1 MEGVMLWGRTCLFL
15 LSKGNV
21 AALEAFEDGEKRQN
35 NINMQIEG
43 ATGKVAG
50 WERREVMCLWI
61 AGMLCGTSIDTC

>member
-43 ATGKVAG
+43 A
-50 WERREVMCLWI
+50 REGCWLGEKRGYVFMDCRNAVWYFH
-61 AGMLCGTSIDTC
+61 

>member
-1 MEGVMLWGRTCLFL
+1 MEGVMLWERTCEFL

-21 AALEAFEDGEKRQN
+21 AALEAFEDGEKSQN

-50 WERREVMCLWI
+50 R
-61 AGMLCGTSIDTC
+61 G